1 MEPRDADLRILV
13 TADGS
18 PTVELP
24 GRGVTYHSRAGAVT
38 ESRHVFIGA
47 GLASFGAS
55 AAPAGPVD
63 VLEIGFGTGLNA
75 ALALAWA
82 RDAGRAVRYRGLE
95 PYPLPPS
102 VGEELGRWYAPEAGV
117 SGEEWAALHARSA
130 EAPGTA
136 PAALTSQF
144 AAAVDRWTFAEVPDA
159 PESVDV
165 VFHDA
170 FAPEAAPELWSAEVF
185 ARLFRMLRP
194 GGVLVTYCAKG
205 AVRRGLEA
213 VGFQCERLPGPPG
226 KREMLRAR
234 KLPLERFNVRV
245 YGLVCDP
252 SGAHVLLVDEDLP
265 GGRRTKFPGGGVE
278 LGEGP
283 EEALLRE
290 LREELGPALFPALSP
305 DPTHGLRHLYTTGF
319 FQRSI
324 FRPSDQILS
333 IYYTLR
339 LPSPHPL
346 PPPPAA
352 FPGHEPGLHF
362 RWHPLAAL
370 TPDLLSFP
378 IDRILAGQLQS
389 GTLRPAF
396 S

>member
-1 MEPRDADLRILV
+1 METGDADLRILV

-47 GLASFGAS
+47 GLEGFAAS
-55 AAPAGPVD
+55 AAAADPID

-82 RDAGRAVRYRGLE
+82 RAAGRAVRYRGLE

-102 VGEELGRWYAPEAGV
+102 VGEALGRAYAPEAGV
-117 SGEEWAALHARSA
+117 SGAEWAALHARSA

-136 PAALTSQF
+136 PAALTSSF
-144 AAAVDRWTFAEVPDA
+144 AAAVDRWTFAELPDA

-165 VFHDA
+165 VFQDA
-170 FAPEAAPELWSAEVF
+170 FAPESAPELWTAEVF
-185 ARLFRMLRP
+185 AQCFRMLRP

-213 VGFQCERLPGPPG
+213 AGFQCERLPGPPG

-234 KLPLERFNVRV
+234 KLPIERFNVRV
-245 YGLVCDP
+245 YGLVYDP
-252 SGAHVLLVDEDLP
+252 SGTHVLLVDEDLP

-283 EEALLRE
+283 EAALLRE
-290 LREELGPALFPALSP
+290 LHEELGPGIAP
-305 DPTHGLRHLYTTGF
+305 DPAHGLRHLYTTGF

-339 LPSPHPL
+339 LPLDHPL

-352 FPGHEPGLHF
+352 FPGLEPGLHF
-362 RWHPLAAL
+362 RWHPLATL
-370 TPDLLSFP
+370 SPDLLSFP
-378 IDRILAGQLQS
+378 IDRILAEQLQS
-389 GTLRPAF
+389 GTL
-396 S
+396 

>member
-1 MEPRDADLRILV
+1 METGDADLRILL

-24 GRGVTYHSRAGAVT
+24 GRGVTYHSRAGAVA

-47 GLASFGAS
+47 GLEAF
-55 AAPAGPVD
+55 AATAAAVDPID

-82 RDAGRAVRYRGLE
+82 RAAGRAVRYRGLE

-102 VGEELGRWYAPEAGV
+102 VGEELGRAYAPEAGV

-136 PAALTSQF
+136 PAALTSSF
-144 AAAVDRWTFAEVPDA
+144 AAAVDRWTFAELPDA

-165 VFHDA
+165 VFQDA
-170 FAPEAAPELWSAEVF
+170 FAPEAAPELWTAEVF
-185 ARLFRMLRP
+185 ARCFRMLRP

-213 VGFQCERLPGPPG
+213 AGFQCERLPGPPG

-234 KLPLERFNVRV
+234 KFPIERFNVRV
-245 YGLVCDP
+245 YGLVYDP

-278 LGEGP
+278 FGEGP

-290 LREELGPALFPALSP
+290 LREELGPGVAPAP
-305 DPTHGLRHLYTTGF
+305 AHGLRHLYTTGF

-339 LPSPHPL
+339 LPLDHPL

-352 FPGHEPGLHF
+352 FPGLEPGLHF
-362 RWHPLAAL
+362 RWHPRATL

-378 IDRILAGQLQS
+378 IDRFLLEQLQT